1 MAINSFMLSMGNVLG
16 TCSDPFSVLNLTNS
30 KWFRLVSRFCKQ
42 MKSKFSRI
50 CMVVLS
56 QPEVWAGSRQ
66 LQRNTWM
73 YRHFNSKV
81 FKVSVAKRNCCNATW
96 WLHGAPKKKRF
107 SSRCLWKHHMAPSH
121 TGNCCMCMGGRRRA
135 PLASQLR
142 DYWLPIYGGRIL
154 NLVSHTLFHP
164 PPRSGV
170 ISQSSP
176 WWGGK
181 YTSAMKKPLTS

>member
-96 WLHGAPKKKRF
+96 WLHGAPKKKKF
-107 SSRCLWKHHMAPSH
+107 LFKMFVKASH
-121 TGNCCMCMGGRRRA
+121 G
-135 PLASQLR
+135 SQSYREL
-142 DYWLPIYGGRIL
+142 LHVYGGAAEGPFGLPTARLLIAYL
-154 NLVSHTLFHP
+154 WRAHS
-164 PPRSGV
+164 
-170 ISQSSP
+170 
-176 WWGGK
+176 
-181 YTSAMKKPLTS
+181 